1 MFEMLAGLSESLGL
15 GADPTALMVGM
26 AAVVCVASVALFVGA
41 SQKEAAQKKRFKAI
55 ADHRDMLRSAH
66 LIDTDSKTKTR
77 KQEAKLEAMVEKLK
91 LEAHLSDES
100 LKAKLARAGLRTRSD
115 RMRHVLSKLAFPPV
129 FAVLGVGAYH
139 VVMEPEVFDMLSYGC
154 AAICGAALG
163 YFYPNIRLDGLA
175 QQRKKKIQLA
185 YPDALDLMT
194 ICVEA
199 GMPMEQSMNK
209 VAGELGSYAY
219 DLVEEMRITTSELS
233 YLGDR
238 RQALENFVSRTD
250 LPAVRTLVSAMN
262 QSERY
267 GTPLGQALRVLGSE
281 SRFDRMAKAE
291 EKAASLPAKLTV
303 PMMIFFIPVLFIVV
317 LGPAVLQMMDE
328 FAKN

>member
-1 MFEMLAGLSESLGL
+1 MGELFAGLGL
-15 GADPTALMVGM
+15 GGGMTPMIVG
-26 AAVVCVASVALFVGA
+26 AAAIVCIVSIAMFVGA
-41 SQKEAAQKKRFKAI
+41 SQKETAQKKRFKAI
-55 ADHRDMLRSAH
+55 AEHRDTMRSAH
-66 LIDTDSKTKTR
+66 LLKDDGRDRTR
-77 KQEAKLEAMVEKLK
+77 KDEKKLEALIDKLRLHSQLDDDTVK
-91 LEAHLSDES
+91 TR
-100 LKAKLARAGLRTRSD
+100 LARAGQRTKSD
-115 RMRHVLSKLAFPPV
+115 RMRFALYKLAFPPV
-129 FAVLGVGAYH
+129 FALLAVVGYH
-139 VVMEPEVFDMLSYGC
+139 VVMEPEVIDFLTYGGI
-154 AAICGAALG
+154 ALAGAGIG
-163 YFYPNIRLDGLA
+163 YFYPGMRVDGLA
-175 QQRKKKIQLA
+175 AQRKKKIQLA

-209 VAGELGSYAY
+209 VAGELGAYAY
-219 DLVEEMRITTSELS
+219 DLVEEMKITTSELS

-238 RQALENFVSRTD
+238 RLALENFVNRTD
-250 LPAVRTLVSAMN
+250 LPAVRTLVSSLN

-317 LGPAVLQMMDE
+317 LGPAIIQMMDE
-328 FAKN
+328 FAKT